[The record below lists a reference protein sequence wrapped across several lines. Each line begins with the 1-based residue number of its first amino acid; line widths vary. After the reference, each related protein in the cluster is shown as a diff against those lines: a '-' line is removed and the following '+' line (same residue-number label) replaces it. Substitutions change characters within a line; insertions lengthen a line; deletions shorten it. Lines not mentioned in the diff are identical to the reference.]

1 MTNRNVLFGELRR
14 CAYLCGDVQFQDIA
28 DRLLSDRTGAE
39 LTRSILA
46 VRRLLGL
53 LAGTHAPVA
62 AERVRKVRFHW
73 WRQGRRE

>member
-1 MTNRNVLFGELRR
+1 MANRNLSDGKDDARISAE
-14 CAYLCGDVQFQDIA
+14 ASVQFQDIA